1 MQRYKEKFDSA
12 RFRTIYGYS
21 WLKIVANQE
30 KVGSQLGISEAYVKH
45 LKMFDEYVELQR
57 SGKKTT
63 FIISHLSDK
72 YHVSES
78 TVKRVARKLLREVTL

>member
-1 MQRYKEKFDSA
+1 
-12 RFRTIYGYS
+12 
-21 WLKIVANQE
+21 
-30 KVGSQLGISEAYVKH
+30 
-45 LKMFDEYVELQR
+45 MFDEYVELQR